1 MTTQQHSIAR
11 AVNRVAAFF
20 TLALVLVLTSG
31 CHQDMWNQA
40 KYKPL
45 AKSTFFADGLASRPQ
60 VPGVVPA
67 GYGARDTLLYTGK
80 VDGQLANS
88 FPEELPVTRELILRG
103 QQRFEIYCTPCHG
116 RLGDGNGMIVQRGF
130 KRPPSYHTDRL
141 RAVPVGYFFDVMT
154 NGFGTMYSYAS
165 RVPVKD
171 RWAIAAYIRTLQY
184 SQFAP
189 ETDMAPQDLALL
201 DQPVQGLALLDKS
214 EAKTTEGSAHH
225 E

>member
-1 MTTQQHSIAR
+1 MMTPSFQQNGLRSRIAG
-11 AVNRVAAFF
+11 VAA
-20 TLALVLVLTSG
+20 LLVMVSAMTG

-40 KYKPL
+40 KYKSL
-45 AKSTFFADGLASRPQ
+45 SKSTFFADGLASRPQ

-67 GYGARDTLLYTGK
+67 GYGARDSLLYTGK
-80 VDGQLANS
+80 VNGQLSND
-88 FPEELPVTRELILRG
+88 FPEEVPITRDLILRG

-116 RLGDGNGMIVQRGF
+116 RVGDGSGMIVQRGF

-189 ETDMAPQDLALL
+189 EADMAPQDLAMVTQQDLE
-201 DQPVQGLALLDKS
+201 QSKKT
-214 EAKTTEGSAHH
+214 EAKTTESSAHH